1 MSQEDPYYP
10 FYKNAPSSSTYPSV
24 FDKCPYQQ
32 GSYILIYNKL
42 LSQSFSDMH
51 GLWLDQAPIKDSF
64 ETVGLEYDCD

>member
-10 FYKNAPSSSTYPSV
+10 FYKNASSV
-24 FDKCPYQQ
+24 FDRCPNQQ

-42 LSQSFSDMH
+42 RNQSFSDMH
-51 GLWLDQAPIKDSF
+51 GLWLDHAPIKDSF